1 MVAADLVRAGAAGAL
16 ALVYVGDHHP
26 LPLLCGLVAVFGG
39 AGAFFYPAM
48 SSLKPTLVP
57 LERRRSAN
65 ATLNAVQTAS
75 LTVGPAAAGVLIA
88 AFGAPFGF
96 LVNALSSWRP
106 PSPSP

>member
-1 MVAADLVRAGAAGAL
+1 MLYL
-16 ALVYVGDHHP
+16 GDHHP
-26 LPLLCGLVAVFGG
+26 LPLLCALVAVFGG

-57 LERRRSAN
+57 LAQRRSAN

-88 AFGAPFGF
+88 TFGAPFGF
-96 LVNALSSWRP
+96 VVNAVSFLASAATVVFIRVARRP
-106 PSPSP
+106 GGAGRVPQ